1 MPKTIAKI
9 RHRQAAIIRNMHR
22 QIAQLVTLDAELCE
36 LMTAAAHDANKAGLI
51 DDETLPTV
59 VRPNED

>member
-22 QIAQLVTLDAELCE
+22 QMAQLVTLDAELCE
-36 LMTAAAHDANKAGLI
+36 LMTAAAHDANRAGLI
-51 DDETLPTV
+51 SDDIMPTV
-59 VRPNED
+59 VRPKED